1 MVSVIALP
9 LPALDQLTQITEK
22 LLAAEEK
29 KLKVLKAEIQASK
42 RHSDKAGDHAAKV
55 RLQSMAQHSQGTR
68 CMLYSGVTVS
78 LVHSEHMKFR
88 GLHD

>member
-42 RHSDKAGDHAAKV
+42 KHSDTREDAAKV
-55 RLQSMAQHSQGTR
+55 
-68 CMLYSGVTVS
+68 S
-78 LVHSEHMKFR
+78 LT
-88 GLHD
+88 L

>member
-42 RHSDKAGDHAAKV
+42 RHSDTREDAAKV
-55 RLQSMAQHSQGTR
+55 SLPYNIKSYSHLQGMSASTSNQ
-68 CMLYSGVTVS
+68 
-78 LVHSEHMKFR
+78 
-88 GLHD
+88 

>member
-42 RHSDKAGDHAAKV
+42 KHSDTREDAAKV
-55 RLQSMAQHSQGTR
+55 SPTHYSKLVQY
-68 CMLYSGVTVS
+68 LY
-78 LVHSEHMKFR
+78 HH
-88 GLHD
+88 

>member
-29 KLKVLKAEIQASK
+29 KLKVLKAEIEASR
-42 RHSDKAGDHAAKV
+42 RHSVKGEDAAKV
-55 RLQSMAQHSQGTR
+55 
-68 CMLYSGVTVS
+68 
-78 LVHSEHMKFR
+78 
-88 GLHD
+88 

>member
-29 KLKVLKAEIQASK
+29 KLKVLKAEIQASR
-42 RHSDKAGDHAAKV
+42 RHSDQREDAAKV
-55 RLQSMAQHSQGTR
+55 
-68 CMLYSGVTVS
+68 S
-78 LVHSEHMKFR
+78 LVQVQMNEIMFE
-88 GLHD
+88 

>member
-1 MVSVIALP
+1 MVSVVALP

-42 RHSDKAGDHAAKV
+42 QHSDKKEDAAKV
-55 RLQSMAQHSQGTR
+55 SLHVMIKIRQKYSMYHPMMTSSNVR
-68 CMLYSGVTVS
+68 CLKAMRSI
-78 LVHSEHMKFR
+78 
-88 GLHD
+88 

>member
-1 MVSVIALP
+1 MSVIALP

-42 RHSDKAGDHAAKV
+42 RHSVDKAGDHVTKV
-55 RLQSMAQHSQGTR
+55 SI
-68 CMLYSGVTVS
+68 SG
-78 LVHSEHMKFR
+78 
-88 GLHD
+88 

>member
-29 KLKVLKAEIQASK
+29 KLKVLKAEIEASR
-42 RHSDKAGDHAAKV
+42 RHSHAGEDAAKV
-55 RLQSMAQHSQGTR
+55 SSSSSSNSSDVSMAA
-68 CMLYSGVTVS
+68 
-78 LVHSEHMKFR
+78 
-88 GLHD
+88 

>member
-1 MVSVIALP
+1 MPNKHNVPAANFHLAAASCLTIFYPAKSMVSVIALP

-42 RHSDKAGDHAAKV
+42 KHSDTREDAAKV
-55 RLQSMAQHSQGTR
+55 
-68 CMLYSGVTVS
+68 S
-78 LVHSEHMKFR
+78 LI
-88 GLHD
+88 L

>member
-29 KLKVLKAEIQASK
+29 KLRVLKAEIQASK
-42 RHSDKAGDHAAKV
+42 KHSDTGGDAAKV
-55 RLQSMAQHSQGTR
+55 SSKESIM
-68 CMLYSGVTVS
+68 V
-78 LVHSEHMKFR
+78 KFYTQFKFFYN
-88 GLHD
+88 G

>member
-29 KLKVLKAEIQASK
+29 KLKVLKAEIQASR
-42 RHSDKAGDHAAKV
+42 RHSDQGEDAAKV
-55 RLQSMAQHSQGTR
+55 SLICDNNMQWVRNVR
-68 CMLYSGVTVS
+68 VS
-78 LVHSEHMKFR
+78 STSTNSVF
-88 GLHD
+88 GQ

>member
-42 RHSDKAGDHAAKV
+42 KHSDAREDAAKV
-55 RLQSMAQHSQGTR
+55 
-68 CMLYSGVTVS
+68 S
-78 LVHSEHMKFR
+78 LLFIN
-88 GLHD
+88 LDTFIN